1 MKKKSLI
8 ALLAVASMILVG
20 CGKGKKPSS
29 SETSETEPPTEET
42 STGGETSGG
51 EQVTH
56 QNPFVS
62 SVENPT
68 TTRQYREEFDEMI
81 EDFSSATPSGETT
94 GEFNKSF
101 LRVLVDSADV
111 NEPTS
116 PDAAIYKMA
125 TGNYQIASFEG
136 IGFRMR
142 KVGNGFLNLSN
153 LVLGLRGDDAF
164 KVFGIN
170 LAEALNPDGEPL
182 PELTSEFQDVIVAP
196 GQSIED
202 ANTVYELA
210 AGGNSETKV
219 LDQILGFHLFALDEE
234 CSAVVEIEKVFLV
247 NAGEVTDLDVF
258 AREDVTRADP
268 TCWWRGSTG
277 FIVQKGVTLDGGK
290 KYTTKAVEKGE
301 YENLV
306 MNVMGDTSGLK
317 LNGVA
322 YSALKDD
329 QERPLTGAVN
339 GAFYSYVINLSK
351 SNMALADG
359 KFVFES
365 TTPVVISKL
374 FLSNLVNE
382 APASEYPA
390 IDIANASYVTKFDF
404 NVEKGTFKT
413 NYDDAVLDTRV
424 TDAGLNYV
432 ISYAGNEHLESKN
445 GQLTIEGGSYDYANI
460 VIGSNAVA
468 EGKQYLVFAYKS
480 EGNLAGLRVKCGSNP
495 EVWAP
500 NWVADAGLPS
510 IPTELGYPY
519 VTEGGFKLAIID
531 LARSGFAAWNNEV
544 IIYYTGAEDLV
555 IDSIFFANKYVPEA
569 KIEETTMYE
578 VNVPASA
585 DDYAYVGGYDLPADA
600 KYVHIVTTATAEN
613 LLRFEGNNGARWMN
627 QGQLIGI
634 DGNAIADGATDF
646 IIDLAASNIKA
657 VGETSPF
664 HTHSHP
670 GEGFHIEVSLYT
682 VLVDGSYE
690 HLLSGYAG

>member
-62 SVENPT
+62 TVENPT

-116 PDAAIYKMA
+116 PDAAIYKMSR
-125 TGNYQIASFEG
+125 GNYQIASFEG

-182 PELTSEFQDVIVAP
+182 PELTSEFQDVIVSP

-210 AGGNSETKV
+210 AGGNSETNV

-306 MNVMGDTSGLK
+306 MNVMGDTSGL
-317 LNGVA
+317 
-322 YSALKDD
+322 
-329 QERPLTGAVN
+329 
-339 GAFYSYVINLSK
+339 
-351 SNMALADG
+351 
-359 KFVFES
+359 
-365 TTPVVISKL
+365 
-374 FLSNLVNE
+374 
-382 APASEYPA
+382 
-390 IDIANASYVTKFDF
+390 IA
-404 NVEKGTFKT
+404 
-413 NYDDAVLDTRV
+413 
-424 TDAGLNYV
+424 
-432 ISYAGNEHLESKN
+432 H
-445 GQLTIEGGSYDYANI
+445 
-460 VIGSNAVA
+460 
-468 EGKQYLVFAYKS
+468 
-480 EGNLAGLRVKCGSNP
+480 
-495 EVWAP
+495 
-500 NWVADAGLPS
+500 
-510 IPTELGYPY
+510 
-519 VTEGGFKLAIID
+519 
-531 LARSGFAAWNNEV
+531 
-544 IIYYTGAEDLV
+544 
-555 IDSIFFANKYVPEA
+555 
-569 KIEETTMYE
+569 
-578 VNVPASA
+578 
-585 DDYAYVGGYDLPADA
+585 
-600 KYVHIVTTATAEN
+600 
-613 LLRFEGNNGARWMN
+613 
-627 QGQLIGI
+627 
-634 DGNAIADGATDF
+634 
-646 IIDLAASNIKA
+646 
-657 VGETSPF
+657 
-664 HTHSHP
+664 
-670 GEGFHIEVSLYT
+670 
-682 VLVDGSYE
+682 
-690 HLLSGYAG
+690 